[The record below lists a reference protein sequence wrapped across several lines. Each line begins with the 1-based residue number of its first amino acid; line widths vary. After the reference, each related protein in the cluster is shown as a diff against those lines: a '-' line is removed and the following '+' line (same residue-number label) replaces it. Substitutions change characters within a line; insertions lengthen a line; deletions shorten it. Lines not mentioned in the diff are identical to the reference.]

1 MGLPVGPHVIPHGP
15 GKGKKRIN
23 LVKYDQKLVSSK
35 CLLSL
40 FSKLMVTKGVGGG
53 GWDEMVDWDLHIY
66 TAMHKINN

>member
-40 FSKLMVTKGVGGG
+40 FSKLMVTKDGVGDGMIWWTG
-53 GWDEMVDWDLHIY
+53 IGIY
-66 TAMHKINN
+66 TLLCIK